1 MSLIDTAGRS
11 GRFLTRA
18 QNRAITIESAP
29 RSSKKML
36 STETRSTFTTSAS
49 TSAKAVSVLDFAR
62 THLPCGGGDSARPTV
77 NAPRASCNMSG
88 GPRSGGE
95 LTGAEHVCAVEIL
108 DPVGVV
114 DGVEVTL
121 AEVRGDGHRGEMV

>member
-1 MSLIDTAGRS
+1 MAEVFAASAVGAEGFSRKVAIKRVLPGYSDDAG
-11 GRFLTRA
+11 FAKMFIVEA
-18 QNRAITIESAP
+18 QI
-29 RSSKKML
+29 SSHL
-36 STETRSTFTTSAS
+36 VHPNV
-49 TSAKAVSVLDFAR
+49 VSVLDFAR
-62 THLPCGGGDSARPTV
+62 TQLPCGVGDSARPTV
-77 NAPRASCNMSG
+77 NAPRASCTMSG

-108 DPVGVV
+108 DPVRVV